1 MDYRNVTFRQ
11 LFITGTCLIFP
22 ITFWNMV
29 QIMTDFSKNN
39 GILSLF
45 LMLILALVYVVLLHL
60 ALSGVVKLSDPAKEK
75 TEITGTKVWN
85 NKKKV
90 TIASIYVI
98 RYVIR
103 VLFLLYFFVQGSRI
117 LMLPDYASAVLVVPV
132 LLALF
137 YMAGKGLRGYIGFAE
152 ASVIGIGITLVLF
165 IICGFWNADFSRLK
179 EYVEF
184 QMQASVCNTICQ
196 VLIKGYLLIV
206 GLSMLEF
213 VMYLYLR
220 VEKRRRGMLVWTV
233 SVPVVLAIVAS
244 CFVISLLGLQGKTMT
259 SKGILNVVG
268 AMMFPGGANARLGLL
283 ACYLLVIFGLLLLAI
298 HIVFVCQFVDEIW
311 KIICVWRKSGGMR
324 AAGND
329 KSTEL
334 HGRDSD
340 NAMDK
345 KVMEEKNDTFGDK
358 TQKENQYSAEEDE
371 DMEEKRSLWIRSGCV
386 VVLFL
391 LFLWMSRF
399 LGERDAGWA
408 FMIYIAA
415 VDIPLSVL
423 VPAFAGRK
431 RTNPGKLAKMAA
443 EVIGGVLIACILSGC
458 MDRSIEAVDYLRVV
472 MISETDRGYEYT
484 FVTDS
489 LEGAESAGES
499 EEREYPVVAESLQQ
513 ARAEYDQAHDRNLDL
528 SHVEYIVVD
537 SEKTLRQMYPEL
549 IKEFVTNYVEVIC
562 TDSLYQ
568 GEASGSIR
576 EYIASHYK
584 GECLAT
590 LGE

>member
-39 GILSLF
+39 GVLSLF
-45 LMLILALVYVVLLHL
+45 LMLIFALV
-60 ALSGVVKLSDPAKEK
+60 DEK
-75 TEITGTKVWN
+75 TEITGAKVWN

-90 TIASIYVI
+90 AIASIYVI
-98 RYVIR
+98 RYAIR

-117 LMLPDYASAVLVVPV
+117 LMLPDYAGTVLVVPV

-233 SVPVVLAIVAS
+233 SVPVVLALVAS
-244 CFVISLLGLQGKTMT
+244 CFVTSLLGLQSKTMT

-283 ACYLLVIFGLLLLAI
+283 ACYLLIIFGLLLLAI
-298 HIVFVCQFVDEIW
+298 HIVFICQFVDEIW
-311 KIICVWRKSGGMR
+311 KIICVWRKSQ
-324 AAGND
+324 A
-329 KSTEL
+329 
-334 HGRDSD
+334 
-340 NAMDK
+340 
-345 KVMEEKNDTFGDK
+345 
-358 TQKENQYSAEEDE
+358 SAE
-371 DMEEKRSLWIRSGCV
+371 DMEEKRSLWIRGGCV

-391 LFLWMSRF
+391 LFLWMGRF
-399 LGERDAGWA
+399 LGERDAGRA
-408 FMIYIAA
+408 FMSYIAA

-443 EVIGGVLIACILSGC
+443 EVIGGVLIACMLSGC

-472 MISETDRGYEYT
+472 MISETEGGYEYT

-489 LEGAESAGES
+489 LEGAESAAES

-513 ARAEYDQAHDRNLDL
+513 ARTEYDQAHDRSLDL

-537 SEKTLRQMYPEL
+537 SEETLRQMYPEL

-576 EYIASHYK
+576 KYIAMHYK

>member
-75 TEITGTKVWN
+75 TEITGAKVWN

-90 TIASIYVI
+90 TIASVYVI

-117 LMLPDYASAVLVVPV
+117 LMLPDYAGTVLVVPV

-311 KIICVWRKSGGMR
+311 KIICVWRKSQ
-324 AAGND
+324 A
-329 KSTEL
+329 
-334 HGRDSD
+334 
-340 NAMDK
+340 
-345 KVMEEKNDTFGDK
+345 
-358 TQKENQYSAEEDE
+358 SAE

-391 LFLWMSRF
+391 LFLWMGRF
-399 LGERDAGWA
+399 LVERDAGRA

-443 EVIGGVLIACILSGC
+443 EVIGGVLITCILSGC

-472 MISETDRGYEYT
+472 MISETDGGYEYT

-489 LEGAESAGES
+489 LEGAESAAES
-499 EEREYPVVAESLQQ
+499 EEREYPVVAESLQR
-513 ARAEYDQAHDRNLDL
+513 ARAEYDQAHDRSLDL

-537 SEKTLRQMYPEL
+537 SEETLRQMYPEL

-568 GEASGSIR
+568 GEVSGSIR
-576 EYIASHYK
+576 KYIATHYK

>member
-1 MDYRNVTFRQ
+1 VTFRQ

-75 TEITGTKVWN
+75 TEITGAKVWN

-90 TIASIYVI
+90 AIASIYVI
-98 RYVIR
+98 RYAIR

-117 LMLPDYASAVLVVPV
+117 LMLPDYAGTVLVVPV

-196 VLIKGYLLIV
+196 VLIKGYLMIV
-206 GLSMLEF
+206 GLCMLEF

-233 SVPVVLAIVAS
+233 SVPVVLALVAS
-244 CFVISLLGLQGKTMT
+244 CFVTSLLGLQSKTMT

-283 ACYLLVIFGLLLLAI
+283 ACYLLIIFGLLLLAI
-298 HIVFVCQFVDEIW
+298 HIVFICQFVDEIW
-311 KIICVWRKSGGMR
+311 KIICVWRKSQ
-324 AAGND
+324 A
-329 KSTEL
+329 
-334 HGRDSD
+334 
-340 NAMDK
+340 
-345 KVMEEKNDTFGDK
+345 
-358 TQKENQYSAEEDE
+358 SAE
-371 DMEEKRSLWIRSGCV
+371 DMEEKRSLWIRGGCV

-391 LFLWMSRF
+391 LFLWMGRF
-399 LGERDAGWA
+399 LGERDAGRA
-408 FMIYIAA
+408 FMSYIAA

-443 EVIGGVLIACILSGC
+443 EVIGGVLIACMLSGC

-472 MISETDRGYEYT
+472 MISETEGGYEYT

-489 LEGAESAGES
+489 LEGAESAAES

-513 ARAEYDQAHDRNLDL
+513 ARTEYDQAHDRSLDL

-537 SEKTLRQMYPEL
+537 SEETLRQMYPEL

-576 EYIASHYK
+576 KYIAMHYK

>member
-1 MDYRNVTFRQ
+1 MTYRQ

-75 TEITGTKVWN
+75 TEITGAKVWN

-90 TIASIYVI
+90 AIASIYVI
-98 RYVIR
+98 RYAIR

-117 LMLPDYASAVLVVPV
+117 LMLPDYAGTVLVVPV

-311 KIICVWRKSGGMR
+311 KIICVWRKSQ
-324 AAGND
+324 A
-329 KSTEL
+329 
-334 HGRDSD
+334 
-340 NAMDK
+340 
-345 KVMEEKNDTFGDK
+345 
-358 TQKENQYSAEEDE
+358 SAE
-371 DMEEKRSLWIRSGCV
+371 DMEEKRSLWIRGGCV

-399 LGERDAGWA
+399 LGERDAGRA

-423 VPAFAGRK
+423 VPAFVGRK

-443 EVIGGVLIACILSGC
+443 EVIGGILLVSILSGC

-472 MISETDRGYEYT
+472 MISETDGGYKYT

-489 LEGAESAGES
+489 LEGAESAAES
-499 EEREYPVVAESLQQ
+499 EEREYPVVAESLQR
-513 ARAEYDQAHDRNLDL
+513 ARAEYDQAHDRSLDL

-537 SEKTLRQMYPEL
+537 SEETLRQMYPEL
-549 IKEFVTNYVEVIC
+549 IKEFVTNYVEVVC

-576 EYIASHYK
+576 KYIAAHYK

>member
-39 GILSLF
+39 GVLSLF

-75 TEITGTKVWN
+75 TEITGAKVWN

-117 LMLPDYASAVLVVPV
+117 LMLPDYAGTVLVVPV

-196 VLIKGYLLIV
+196 ILIKGYLMMV
-206 GLSMLEF
+206 GLCMLEF

-233 SVPVVLAIVAS
+233 SVPVVLALVAS
-244 CFVISLLGLQGKTMT
+244 CFVISLLGLQSKTMT

-311 KIICVWRKSGGMR
+311 KIICVWRKSQ
-324 AAGND
+324 A
-329 KSTEL
+329 
-334 HGRDSD
+334 
-340 NAMDK
+340 
-345 KVMEEKNDTFGDK
+345 
-358 TQKENQYSAEEDE
+358 SAE
-371 DMEEKRSLWIRSGCV
+371 DMEEKRSLWIRGGCV

-391 LFLWMSRF
+391 LFLWMGRF
-399 LGERDAGWA
+399 LGERDAGRA
-408 FMIYIAA
+408 FMSYIAA

-443 EVIGGVLIACILSGC
+443 EVIGGVLVTCILSGC

-472 MISETDRGYEYT
+472 MISETEGGYEYT

-489 LEGAESAGES
+489 LEGAESAAES

-513 ARAEYDQAHDRNLDL
+513 ARAEYDQAHDRSLDL
-528 SHVEYIVVD
+528 SHVEYIMVD
-537 SEKTLRQMYPEL
+537 SEETLRQMYPEL

-576 EYIASHYK
+576 KYIATHYK

>member
-1 MDYRNVTFRQ
+1 MTFWQ

-22 ITFWNMV
+22 IAFWNMV

-45 LMLILALVYVVLLHL
+45 LMLIFALIYVVLLHL
-60 ALSGVVKLSDPAKEK
+60 ALSGVVKMSDPAKEK
-75 TEITGTKVWN
+75 AEITSIKTWN
-85 NKKKV
+85 NKKKA

-98 RYVIR
+98 RYAIR

-117 LMLPDYASAVLVVPV
+117 LMLPDYAGAVLVVPV

-165 IICGFWNADFSRLK
+165 VICGFWNADFSELK
-179 EYVEF
+179 GYVEF
-184 QMQASVCNTICQ
+184 QMQATVCNTICQ

-220 VEKRRRGMLVWTV
+220 VEKRRRGMMVWTV
-233 SVPVVLAIVAS
+233 SVPVVLALVAS
-244 CFVISLLGLQGKTMT
+244 CFVISLLGLQGRTAG

-298 HIVFVCQFVDEIW
+298 HIVFICQFVDEIW

-324 AAGND
+324 AARND

-334 HGRDSD
+334 HGCDSD

-345 KVMEEKNDTFGDK
+345 KVMEEKNDTFEDK
-358 TQKENQYSAEEDE
+358 TQKKNKYSAEE

-399 LGERDAGWA
+399 LGERDAGRA

-431 RTNPGKLAKMAA
+431 RTNPEKLAKMAA
-443 EVIGGVLIACILSGC
+443 EVIGGVLIACMLSGC

-472 MISETDRGYEYT
+472 MIFETEGGYEYT

-489 LEGAESAGES
+489 LDGAESAAES

-513 ARAEYDQAHDRNLDL
+513 ARAEYDQAHDRSLDL

-537 SEKTLRQMYPEL
+537 SEETLRQMYPEL

-576 EYIASHYK
+576 KYIATHYK

>member
-1 MDYRNVTFRQ
+1 MTFRQ

-22 ITFWNMV
+22 IAFWNMV

-45 LMLILALVYVVLLHL
+45 LTLMLALVYVVLLHL
-60 ALSGVVKLSDPAKEK
+60 ALSGAVKMSDPAKEK
-75 TEITGTKVWN
+75 TEITSAKVWN

-90 TIASIYVI
+90 VIASIYVI

-103 VLFLLYFFVQGSRI
+103 VLFLLYFFVQGSQI
-117 LMLPDYASAVLVVPV
+117 LMLPDYAETVLVVPV

-165 IICGFWNADFSRLK
+165 VICGFWNADFSGLK

-184 QMQASVCNTICQ
+184 QMQASACNTICQ
-196 VLIKGYLLIV
+196 VLIKGYLMIV
-206 GLSMLEF
+206 GLCMLEF

-233 SVPVVLAIVAS
+233 SVPVVLALGAS
-244 CFVISLLGLQGKTMT
+244 CFVISLLGLQGRTAG

-283 ACYLLVIFGLLLLAI
+283 ACYLLIIFGLLLLAI
-298 HIVFVCQFVDEIW
+298 HIVFICQFVDEIW
-311 KIICVWRKSGGMR
+311 KIICVWRKSQ
-324 AAGND
+324 A
-329 KSTEL
+329 
-334 HGRDSD
+334 
-340 NAMDK
+340 
-345 KVMEEKNDTFGDK
+345 
-358 TQKENQYSAEEDE
+358 SAE
-371 DMEEKRSLWIRSGCV
+371 DMEEKRSLWIRGGCM

-391 LFLWMSRF
+391 LFLWMDRF
-399 LGERDAGWA
+399 LGERDAGRA
-408 FMIYIAA
+408 FMSYIAA

-443 EVIGGVLIACILSGC
+443 EVIGGVLIACMLSGC

-472 MISETDRGYEYT
+472 MISETEGGYEYT

-489 LEGAESAGES
+489 LEGAESAAES

-513 ARAEYDQAHDRNLDL
+513 ARAEYDQAHDRSLDL

-537 SEKTLRQMYPEL
+537 SEETLRQMYPEL

-576 EYIASHYK
+576 KYIATHYK

>member
-39 GILSLF
+39 GVLSLF

-60 ALSGVVKLSDPAKEK
+60 ALSGVVKLSDPVKEK
-75 TEITGTKVWN
+75 TEITGAKVWN

-90 TIASIYVI
+90 AIASIYVI
-98 RYVIR
+98 RYAIR

-117 LMLPDYASAVLVVPV
+117 LMLPDYAGVVLVVLV
-132 LLALF
+132 LLTLF

-152 ASVIGIGITLVLF
+152 ASVIGIGIALVLF
-165 IICGFWNADFSRLK
+165 VICGFWNADFSRLK
-179 EYVEF
+179 EYAEF
-184 QMQASVCNTICQ
+184 QMQVSVCNTICQ
-196 VLIKGYLLIV
+196 ILIKGYLMMV
-206 GLSMLEF
+206 GLCMLEF

-233 SVPVVLAIVAS
+233 SVPVVLALVAS
-244 CFVISLLGLQGKTMT
+244 CFVISLLGLQSKTMT

-298 HIVFVCQFVDEIW
+298 HIVFICQFVDEIW
-311 KIICVWRKSGGMR
+311 KIICVWRKSGEMR
-324 AAGND
+324 AVWND

-334 HGRDSD
+334 YGCDSD
-340 NAMDK
+340 YVMDK
-345 KVMEEKNDTFGDK
+345 KVMEEKNDIFEDK
-358 TQKENQYSAEEDE
+358 TQKKNEHSSEE
-371 DMEEKRSLWIRSGCV
+371 DMEEKRSLWIRGGCV

-391 LFLWMSRF
+391 LFMWMDRF
-399 LGERDAGWA
+399 LGERDAGRA
-408 FMIYIAA
+408 FMSYIAA

-431 RTNPGKLAKMAA
+431 RTNPRKLAKMAA
-443 EVIGGVLIACILSGC
+443 EVIGGVLIACMLSGC

-472 MISETDRGYEYT
+472 MISETEGGYEYT

-489 LEGAESAGES
+489 LEGAESAAES
-499 EEREYPVVAESLQQ
+499 GEREYPVVAESLQQ
-513 ARAEYDQAHDRNLDL
+513 ARAEYDQAHDRSLDL

-537 SEKTLRQMYPEL
+537 SEETLRQMYPEL

-576 EYIASHYK
+576 KYIATHYK

>member
-1 MDYRNVTFRQ
+1 MTFRQ

-39 GILSLF
+39 GVLSLF

-75 TEITGTKVWN
+75 TEITGAKVWN
-85 NKKKV
+85 NKKKMA
-90 TIASIYVI
+90 IASIYVI
-98 RYVIR
+98 RYAIR
-103 VLFLLYFFVQGSRI
+103 VLFLLYFFIQGSRI
-117 LMLPDYASAVLVVPV
+117 LMLPDYAGVVLVVPV
-132 LLALF
+132 LLTLF

-152 ASVIGIGITLVLF
+152 ASVIGIGIALVLF
-165 IICGFWNADFSRLK
+165 VICGFWNADFSRLK
-179 EYVEF
+179 EYAEF

-196 VLIKGYLLIV
+196 ILIKGYLMMV
-206 GLSMLEF
+206 GLCMLEF

-233 SVPVVLAIVAS
+233 SVPVVLALVAS
-244 CFVISLLGLQGKTMT
+244 CFVISLLGLQSKTMT

-283 ACYLLVIFGLLLLAI
+283 ACYLLIIFGLLLLAI
-298 HIVFVCQFVDEIW
+298 HIVFICQFVDEIW
-311 KIICVWRKSGGMR
+311 KIICVWRKSQ
-324 AAGND
+324 A
-329 KSTEL
+329 
-334 HGRDSD
+334 
-340 NAMDK
+340 
-345 KVMEEKNDTFGDK
+345 
-358 TQKENQYSAEEDE
+358 SAE

-391 LFLWMSRF
+391 LFLWMGRF
-399 LGERDAGWA
+399 LGERDAGRA

-443 EVIGGVLIACILSGC
+443 EVIGGVLITCILSGC

-472 MISETDRGYEYT
+472 MISETEGGYEYT

-513 ARAEYDQAHDRNLDL
+513 ARAEYDQAHDRSLDL

-537 SEKTLRQMYPEL
+537 SEETLRQMYPEL

-576 EYIASHYK
+576 KYIATHYK

>member
-75 TEITGTKVWN
+75 TEITGAKVWN

-90 TIASIYVI
+90 AIASIYVI
-98 RYVIR
+98 RYAIR

-117 LMLPDYASAVLVVPV
+117 LMLPDYAGTVLVVPV

-283 ACYLLVIFGLLLLAI
+283 ACYLLIIFGLLLLAI
-298 HIVFVCQFVDEIW
+298 HIVFICQFVDEIW
-311 KIICVWRKSGGMR
+311 KIICVWRKSQ
-324 AAGND
+324 A
-329 KSTEL
+329 
-334 HGRDSD
+334 
-340 NAMDK
+340 
-345 KVMEEKNDTFGDK
+345 
-358 TQKENQYSAEEDE
+358 SAE
-371 DMEEKRSLWIRSGCV
+371 DMEEKRSLWIRGGCV

-391 LFLWMSRF
+391 LFLWMGRF
-399 LGERDAGWA
+399 LGERDAGRA
-408 FMIYIAA
+408 FMSYIAA

-443 EVIGGVLIACILSGC
+443 EVIGGVLITCILSGC

-472 MISETDRGYEYT
+472 MISETEGGYEYT

-489 LEGAESAGES
+489 LEGAESAAES

-513 ARAEYDQAHDRNLDL
+513 ARAEYDQAHDRSLDL
-528 SHVEYIVVD
+528 SHVEYIMVD
-537 SEKTLRQMYPEL
+537 SEETLRQMYPEL
-549 IKEFVTNYVEVIC
+549 IKEFVTNYVEVVC

-576 EYIASHYK
+576 KYIATHYK

>member
-1 MDYRNVTFRQ
+1 MTFRQ

-22 ITFWNMV
+22 IAFWNIV
-29 QIMTDFSKNN
+29 QIMTNFSKNN

-45 LMLILALVYVVLLHL
+45 LMLMLALVYVVLLHL
-60 ALSGVVKLSDPAKEK
+60 ALSGVVKMSDPAKEK
-75 TEITGTKVWN
+75 TEITGAKVWN

-90 TIASIYVI
+90 AIASIYVI

-117 LMLPDYASAVLVVPV
+117 LMLPDYAGTILVVPV

-165 IICGFWNADFSRLK
+165 VICGFWNADFSGLK

-184 QMQASVCNTICQ
+184 QMQASACNTICQ
-196 VLIKGYLLIV
+196 VLIKGYLMIV
-206 GLSMLEF
+206 GLCMLEF

-233 SVPVVLAIVAS
+233 SVPVVLALVAS
-244 CFVISLLGLQGKTMT
+244 CFVISLLGLQGRTAG

-283 ACYLLVIFGLLLLAI
+283 ACYLLIIFGLLLLAI
-298 HIVFVCQFVDEIW
+298 HIVFICQFVDEIW
-311 KIICVWRKSGGMR
+311 KIICVWRKSQ
-324 AAGND
+324 A
-329 KSTEL
+329 
-334 HGRDSD
+334 
-340 NAMDK
+340 
-345 KVMEEKNDTFGDK
+345 
-358 TQKENQYSAEEDE
+358 SAE
-371 DMEEKRSLWIRSGCV
+371 DMEEKRSLWIRGGCV

-391 LFLWMSRF
+391 LFLWMDRF
-399 LGERDAGWA
+399 LVERDAGRA
-408 FMIYIAA
+408 FMSYIAA

-443 EVIGGVLIACILSGC
+443 EVIGGVLIACMLSGC

-472 MISETDRGYEYT
+472 MISETEGGYEYT

-489 LEGAESAGES
+489 LEGAESAAES

-513 ARAEYDQAHDRNLDL
+513 ARAEYDQAHDRSLDL

-537 SEKTLRQMYPEL
+537 SEETLRQMYPEL

-576 EYIASHYK
+576 EYIATHYK

>member
-75 TEITGTKVWN
+75 TEITGAKVWN

-90 TIASIYVI
+90 AIASIYVI
-98 RYVIR
+98 RYAIR

-117 LMLPDYASAVLVVPV
+117 LMLPDYAGTVLVVPV

-196 VLIKGYLLIV
+196 VLIKGYLMIV
-206 GLSMLEF
+206 GLCMLEF

-233 SVPVVLAIVAS
+233 SVPVVLALVAS
-244 CFVISLLGLQGKTMT
+244 CFETSLLGLQSKTMT

-283 ACYLLVIFGLLLLAI
+283 ACYLLIIFGLLLLAI
-298 HIVFVCQFVDEIW
+298 HIVFICQFVYEIW
-311 KIICVWRKSGGMR
+311 KIICVWRKSQ
-324 AAGND
+324 A
-329 KSTEL
+329 
-334 HGRDSD
+334 
-340 NAMDK
+340 
-345 KVMEEKNDTFGDK
+345 
-358 TQKENQYSAEEDE
+358 SAE
-371 DMEEKRSLWIRSGCV
+371 DMEEKRSLWIRGGCV

-391 LFLWMSRF
+391 LFLWMGRF
-399 LGERDAGWA
+399 LGERDAGRA
-408 FMIYIAA
+408 FMSYIAA

-443 EVIGGVLIACILSGC
+443 EVIGGVLIACMLSGC

-472 MISETDRGYEYT
+472 MISETEGGYEYT

-489 LEGAESAGES
+489 LEGAESAAES

-513 ARAEYDQAHDRNLDL
+513 ARTEYDQAHDRSLDL

-537 SEKTLRQMYPEL
+537 SEETLRQMYPEL

-576 EYIASHYK
+576 KYIAAHYK

>member
-22 ITFWNMV
+22 IAFWNIV
-29 QIMTDFSKNN
+29 QIMTNFSKNN

-45 LMLILALVYVVLLHL
+45 LMLMLALVYVVLLHL
-60 ALSGVVKLSDPAKEK
+60 ALSGVVKMSDPAKEK
-75 TEITGTKVWN
+75 TEITGAKVWN

-90 TIASIYVI
+90 AIASIYVI

-117 LMLPDYASAVLVVPV
+117 LMLPDYAGTILVVPV

-165 IICGFWNADFSRLK
+165 VICGFWNADFSGLK

-184 QMQASVCNTICQ
+184 QMQASACNTICQ
-196 VLIKGYLLIV
+196 VLIKGYLMIV
-206 GLSMLEF
+206 GLCMLEF

-233 SVPVVLAIVAS
+233 SVPVVLALVAS
-244 CFVISLLGLQGKTMT
+244 CFVISLLGLQGRTAG

-283 ACYLLVIFGLLLLAI
+283 ACYLLIIFGLLLLAI
-298 HIVFVCQFVDEIW
+298 HIVFICQFVDEIW
-311 KIICVWRKSGGMR
+311 KIICVWRKSQ
-324 AAGND
+324 A
-329 KSTEL
+329 
-334 HGRDSD
+334 
-340 NAMDK
+340 
-345 KVMEEKNDTFGDK
+345 
-358 TQKENQYSAEEDE
+358 SAE
-371 DMEEKRSLWIRSGCV
+371 DMEEKRSLWIRGGCV

-391 LFLWMSRF
+391 LFLWMDRF
-399 LGERDAGWA
+399 LVERDAGRA
-408 FMIYIAA
+408 FMSYIAA

-443 EVIGGVLIACILSGC
+443 EVIGGVLIACMLSGC

-472 MISETDRGYEYT
+472 MISETEGGYEYT

-489 LEGAESAGES
+489 LEGAESAAES

-513 ARAEYDQAHDRNLDL
+513 ARAEYDQAHDRSLDL

-537 SEKTLRQMYPEL
+537 SEETLRQMYPEL

-576 EYIASHYK
+576 EYIATHYK

>member
-1 MDYRNVTFRQ
+1 MGVNQYMDYRNVTFQQ

-22 ITFWNMV
+22 IAFWNMV

-45 LMLILALVYVVLLHL
+45 LMLMFALVYVVLLHL
-60 ALSGVVKLSDPAKEK
+60 ALSGVVKMSDPAKEK
-75 TEITGTKVWN
+75 TEITGAKVWN

-90 TIASIYVI
+90 AIASIYVI
-98 RYVIR
+98 RYAIR

-117 LMLPDYASAVLVVPV
+117 LMLPDYAGVVLVVPV
-132 LLALF
+132 LLTLF

-165 IICGFWNADFSRLK
+165 VICGFWNADFSGLK

-184 QMQASVCNTICQ
+184 QMQASACNTICQ
-196 VLIKGYLLIV
+196 VLIKGYLMIV
-206 GLSMLEF
+206 GLCMLEF

-233 SVPVVLAIVAS
+233 SVPVVLALVAS
-244 CFVISLLGLQGKTMT
+244 CFVISLLGLQGRTAG

-283 ACYLLVIFGLLLLAI
+283 ACYLLIIFGLLLLAI
-298 HIVFVCQFVDEIW
+298 HIVFICQFVDEIW

-324 AAGND
+324 AVGND

-334 HGRDSD
+334 HGCDSD

-345 KVMEEKNDTFGDK
+345 KVMEEKNDTFEDK
-358 TQKENQYSAEEDE
+358 TQKKNKYSAEE
-371 DMEEKRSLWIRSGCV
+371 DMEEKRSLWIRGGCV

-391 LFLWMSRF
+391 LFLWMDRF
-399 LGERDAGWA
+399 LGERDAGRA
-408 FMIYIAA
+408 FMSYIAA

-443 EVIGGVLIACILSGC
+443 EVIGGVLIACMLSGC
-458 MDRSIEAVDYLRVV
+458 MDRSIEAVDYQ
-472 MISETDRGYEYT
+472 IG
-484 FVTDS
+484 
-489 LEGAESAGES
+489 
-499 EEREYPVVAESLQQ
+499 
-513 ARAEYDQAHDRNLDL
+513 RA
-528 SHVEYIVVD
+528 HV
-537 SEKTLRQMYPEL
+537 
-549 IKEFVTNYVEVIC
+549 
-562 TDSLYQ
+562 
-568 GEASGSIR
+568 
-576 EYIASHYK
+576 
-584 GECLAT
+584 
-590 LGE
+590 

>member
-1 MDYRNVTFRQ
+1 MTFRQ

-22 ITFWNMV
+22 IAFWNIV

-45 LMLILALVYVVLLHL
+45 LMLMFALVYVVLLHL
-60 ALSGVVKLSDPAKEK
+60 ALSGVVKMSDPAKEK
-75 TEITGTKVWN
+75 TEITGAKVWN

-90 TIASIYVI
+90 AIASIYVI
-98 RYVIR
+98 RYAIR

-117 LMLPDYASAVLVVPV
+117 LMLPDYAGVVLVVPV
-132 LLALF
+132 LLTLF

-165 IICGFWNADFSRLK
+165 VICGFWNADFSGLK

-233 SVPVVLAIVAS
+233 SVPVVLALVAS
-244 CFVISLLGLQGKTMT
+244 CFVTSLLGLQSKTMT

-283 ACYLLVIFGLLLLAI
+283 ACYLLIIFGLLLLAI
-298 HIVFVCQFVDEIW
+298 HIVFICQFVDEIW

-324 AAGND
+324 AVGND
-329 KSTEL
+329 KSTGL
-334 HGRDSD
+334 HGCDSD

-345 KVMEEKNDTFGDK
+345 KV
-358 TQKENQYSAEEDE
+358 
-371 DMEEKRSLWIRSGCV
+371 MEEKRSLWIRSGCV

-391 LFLWMSRF
+391 LFLWMDRF
-399 LGERDAGWA
+399 LGEQDAGRA

-423 VPAFAGRK
+423 VPAFVGRK

-443 EVIGGVLIACILSGC
+443 EVISGVLIACMLSGC

-472 MISETDRGYEYT
+472 MISETEWGYEYT

-489 LEGAESAGES
+489 LEGAESAAES

-513 ARAEYDQAHDRNLDL
+513 ARAEYDQAHDRSLDL

-537 SEKTLRQMYPEL
+537 SEETLRQMYPEL

-576 EYIASHYK
+576 KYIATHYK

>member
-1 MDYRNVTFRQ
+1 MTFRQ

-75 TEITGTKVWN
+75 TEITGAKVWN

-90 TIASIYVI
+90 AIASIYVI
-98 RYVIR
+98 RYAIR

-117 LMLPDYASAVLVVPV
+117 LMLPDYAGTVLVVPV

-311 KIICVWRKSGGMR
+311 KIICVWRKSQ
-324 AAGND
+324 A
-329 KSTEL
+329 
-334 HGRDSD
+334 
-340 NAMDK
+340 
-345 KVMEEKNDTFGDK
+345 
-358 TQKENQYSAEEDE
+358 SAE
-371 DMEEKRSLWIRSGCV
+371 DMEEKRSLWIRGGCV

-399 LGERDAGWA
+399 LGERDAGRA

-423 VPAFAGRK
+423 VPAFVGRK

-443 EVIGGVLIACILSGC
+443 EVIGGILLVSILSGC

-489 LEGAESAGES
+489 LEGAESAAES
-499 EEREYPVVAESLQQ
+499 EEREYPVVAESLQR
-513 ARAEYDQAHDRNLDL
+513 ARAEYDQAHDRSLDL

-537 SEKTLRQMYPEL
+537 SEETLRQMYPEL
-549 IKEFVTNYVEVIC
+549 IKEFVTNYVEVVC

-576 EYIASHYK
+576 KYIAAHYK

>member
-1 MDYRNVTFRQ
+1 MTFRQ

-22 ITFWNMV
+22 IAFWNIV
-29 QIMTDFSKNN
+29 QIMTNFSKNN

-45 LMLILALVYVVLLHL
+45 LMLMLALVYVVLLHL
-60 ALSGVVKLSDPAKEK
+60 ALSGVVKMSDPAKEK
-75 TEITGTKVWN
+75 TEITGAKVWN

-90 TIASIYVI
+90 AIASIYVI

-117 LMLPDYASAVLVVPV
+117 LMLPDYAGTILVVPV

-165 IICGFWNADFSRLK
+165 VICGFWNADFSGLK

-184 QMQASVCNTICQ
+184 QMQASACNTICQ
-196 VLIKGYLLIV
+196 VLIKGYLMIV
-206 GLSMLEF
+206 GLCMLEF

-233 SVPVVLAIVAS
+233 SVPVVLALVAS
-244 CFVISLLGLQGKTMT
+244 CFVISLLGLQGRTAD

-283 ACYLLVIFGLLLLAI
+283 ACYLLIIFGLLLLAI
-298 HIVFVCQFVDEIW
+298 HIVFICQFVDEIW
-311 KIICVWRKSGGMR
+311 KIICVWRKSQ
-324 AAGND
+324 A
-329 KSTEL
+329 
-334 HGRDSD
+334 
-340 NAMDK
+340 
-345 KVMEEKNDTFGDK
+345 
-358 TQKENQYSAEEDE
+358 SAE
-371 DMEEKRSLWIRSGCV
+371 DMEEKRSLWIRGGCV

-391 LFLWMSRF
+391 LFLWMNRF
-399 LGERDAGWA
+399 LGERDAGRA

-443 EVIGGVLIACILSGC
+443 EVIGGVLIACMLSGC

-472 MISETDRGYEYT
+472 MISETEGGYEYT

-489 LEGAESAGES
+489 LEGAESAAES

-513 ARAEYDQAHDRNLDL
+513 ARAEYDQAHDRSLDL

-537 SEKTLRQMYPEL
+537 SEETLRQMYPEL

-576 EYIASHYK
+576 KYIATHYK

>member
-75 TEITGTKVWN
+75 TEITGAKVWN

-90 TIASIYVI
+90 AIASIYVI
-98 RYVIR
+98 RYAIR
-103 VLFLLYFFVQGSRI
+103 VLFLLYFFVQGSWI
-117 LMLPDYASAVLVVPV
+117 LMLPDYAGTVLVVPV

-283 ACYLLVIFGLLLLAI
+283 ACYLLIIFGLLLLAI
-298 HIVFVCQFVDEIW
+298 HIVFICQFVDEIW
-311 KIICVWRKSGGMR
+311 KIICVWRKSQ
-324 AAGND
+324 A
-329 KSTEL
+329 
-334 HGRDSD
+334 
-340 NAMDK
+340 
-345 KVMEEKNDTFGDK
+345 
-358 TQKENQYSAEEDE
+358 SAE
-371 DMEEKRSLWIRSGCV
+371 DMEEKRSLWIRGGCV

-391 LFLWMSRF
+391 LFLWMGRF
-399 LGERDAGWA
+399 LGERDAGRA
-408 FMIYIAA
+408 FMSYIAA

-443 EVIGGVLIACILSGC
+443 EVIGGVLIACMLSGC

-472 MISETDRGYEYT
+472 MISETEGGYEYT

-489 LEGAESAGES
+489 LEGAESAAES

-513 ARAEYDQAHDRNLDL
+513 ARTEYDQAHDRSLDL
-528 SHVEYIVVD
+528 SHVEYIMVD
-537 SEKTLRQMYPEL
+537 SEETLRQMYPEL

-576 EYIASHYK
+576 KYIATHYK

>member
-1 MDYRNVTFRQ
+1 MTFRQ
-11 LFITGTCLIFP
+11 FFITGTCLIFP

-39 GILSLF
+39 GVLSLF

-75 TEITGTKVWN
+75 TEITGAKVWN

-117 LMLPDYASAVLVVPV
+117 LMLPDYAGTVLVVPV

-196 VLIKGYLLIV
+196 VLIKGYLMIV
-206 GLSMLEF
+206 GLCMLEF

-233 SVPVVLAIVAS
+233 SVPVVLALVAS
-244 CFVISLLGLQGKTMT
+244 CFVTSLLGLQSKTMT

-283 ACYLLVIFGLLLLAI
+283 ACYLLIIFGLLLLAI
-298 HIVFVCQFVDEIW
+298 HIVFICQFVDEIW
-311 KIICVWRKSGGMR
+311 KIICVWRKSQ
-324 AAGND
+324 A
-329 KSTEL
+329 
-334 HGRDSD
+334 
-340 NAMDK
+340 
-345 KVMEEKNDTFGDK
+345 
-358 TQKENQYSAEEDE
+358 SAE
-371 DMEEKRSLWIRSGCV
+371 DMEEKRSLWIRGGCV

-391 LFLWMSRF
+391 LFLWMGRF
-399 LGERDAGWA
+399 LGERDAGRA
-408 FMIYIAA
+408 FMSYIAA

-443 EVIGGVLIACILSGC
+443 EVIGGVLIACMLSGC

-472 MISETDRGYEYT
+472 MISETEGGYEYT

-489 LEGAESAGES
+489 LEGAESAAES

-513 ARAEYDQAHDRNLDL
+513 ARTEYDQAHDRSLDL

-537 SEKTLRQMYPEL
+537 SEETLRQMYPEL

-576 EYIASHYK
+576 KYIAMHYK

>member
-39 GILSLF
+39 GVLSLF

-75 TEITGTKVWN
+75 TEITGAKVWN
-85 NKKKV
+85 NKKKMA
-90 TIASIYVI
+90 IASIYVI
-98 RYVIR
+98 RYAIR

-117 LMLPDYASAVLVVPV
+117 LMLPDYAGVVLVVPV
-132 LLALF
+132 LLTLF

-152 ASVIGIGITLVLF
+152 ASVIGIGIALVLF
-165 IICGFWNADFSRLK
+165 VICGFWNADFFRLK
-179 EYVEF
+179 EYAEF

-196 VLIKGYLLIV
+196 ILIKGYLMMV
-206 GLSMLEF
+206 GLCMLEF

-220 VEKRRRGMLVWTV
+220 VEKRRRGILVWTV
-233 SVPVVLAIVAS
+233 SVPVVLALVAS
-244 CFVISLLGLQGKTMT
+244 CFVISLLGLQSKTMT

-283 ACYLLVIFGLLLLAI
+283 ACYLLIIFGLLLLAI
-298 HIVFVCQFVDEIW
+298 HIVFICQFVDEIW
-311 KIICVWRKSGGMR
+311 KIICVWKKSGGMR

-329 KSTEL
+329 KSTEF

-345 KVMEEKNDTFGDK
+345 KV
-358 TQKENQYSAEEDE
+358 
-371 DMEEKRSLWIRSGCV
+371 MEEKRSLWIRSGCV

-391 LFLWMSRF
+391 LFLWMGRF
-399 LGERDAGWA
+399 LGERDAGRA
-408 FMIYIAA
+408 FMSYIAA

-472 MISETDRGYEYT
+472 MISETEGGYEYT

-489 LEGAESAGES
+489 LEGAESAAES

-513 ARAEYDQAHDRNLDL
+513 ARAEYDQAHDRSLDL
-528 SHVEYIVVD
+528 SHVEYIVVG
-537 SEKTLRQMYPEL
+537 SEETLRQMYPEL
-549 IKEFVTNYVEVIC
+549 IKEFVTNYVEIIC

-576 EYIASHYK
+576 KYIATHYK

>member
-1 MDYRNVTFRQ
+1 MTFRQ

-75 TEITGTKVWN
+75 TEITGAKVWN

-90 TIASIYVI
+90 ATASIYVI
-98 RYVIR
+98 RYAIR

-117 LMLPDYASAVLVVPV
+117 LMLPDYAGTVLVVPV

-196 VLIKGYLLIV
+196 VLIKGYLMIV
-206 GLSMLEF
+206 GLCMLEF

-233 SVPVVLAIVAS
+233 SVPVVLALVAS
-244 CFVISLLGLQGKTMT
+244 CFVTSLLGLQSKTMT

-283 ACYLLVIFGLLLLAI
+283 ACYLLIIFGLLLLAI
-298 HIVFVCQFVDEIW
+298 HIVFICQFVDEIW
-311 KIICVWRKSGGMR
+311 KIICVWRKSQ
-324 AAGND
+324 A
-329 KSTEL
+329 
-334 HGRDSD
+334 
-340 NAMDK
+340 
-345 KVMEEKNDTFGDK
+345 
-358 TQKENQYSAEEDE
+358 SAE
-371 DMEEKRSLWIRSGCV
+371 DMEEKRSLWIRGGCV

-391 LFLWMSRF
+391 LFLWMGRF
-399 LGERDAGWA
+399 LVERDAGRA
-408 FMIYIAA
+408 FMSYIAA

-443 EVIGGVLIACILSGC
+443 EVIGGVLIACMLSGC

-472 MISETDRGYEYT
+472 MISETEGGYEYT

-489 LEGAESAGES
+489 LEGAESAAES

-513 ARAEYDQAHDRNLDL
+513 ARTEYDQAHDRSLDL

-537 SEKTLRQMYPEL
+537 SEETLRQMYPEL

-576 EYIASHYK
+576 KYIAMHYK

>member
-1 MDYRNVTFRQ
+1 MTFRQ

-75 TEITGTKVWN
+75 TEITGAKVWN

-90 TIASIYVI
+90 AIASIYVI
-98 RYVIR
+98 RYAIR

-117 LMLPDYASAVLVVPV
+117 LMLPDYAGTVLVVPV

-244 CFVISLLGLQGKTMT
+244 CFVTSLLGLQSKTMT

-283 ACYLLVIFGLLLLAI
+283 ACYLLIIFGLLLLAI
-298 HIVFVCQFVDEIW
+298 HIVFICQFVDEIW
-311 KIICVWRKSGGMR
+311 KIICVWKKSQ
-324 AAGND
+324 A
-329 KSTEL
+329 
-334 HGRDSD
+334 
-340 NAMDK
+340 
-345 KVMEEKNDTFGDK
+345 
-358 TQKENQYSAEEDE
+358 SAE

-391 LFLWMSRF
+391 LFLWMGRF
-399 LGERDAGWA
+399 LGERDAGRA
-408 FMIYIAA
+408 FMSYIAA

-443 EVIGGVLIACILSGC
+443 EVIGGVLITCILSGC

-472 MISETDRGYEYT
+472 MISETEGGYEYT

-489 LEGAESAGES
+489 LEGAESAAES

-513 ARAEYDQAHDRNLDL
+513 ARTEYDQAHDRSLDL
-528 SHVEYIVVD
+528 SHVEYIMVD
-537 SEKTLRQMYPEL
+537 SEETLRQMYPEL
-549 IKEFVTNYVEVIC
+549 IKEFVTNYVEVVC

-576 EYIASHYK
+576 KYIAAHYK

>member
-1 MDYRNVTFRQ
+1 MTFRQ

-75 TEITGTKVWN
+75 TEITGAKVWN

-90 TIASIYVI
+90 AIASIYVI
-98 RYVIR
+98 RYAIR

-117 LMLPDYASAVLVVPV
+117 LMLPDYAGTVLVVPV

-165 IICGFWNADFSRLK
+165 IICGFWNTDFSRLK

-283 ACYLLVIFGLLLLAI
+283 ACYLLIIFGLLLLAI
-298 HIVFVCQFVDEIW
+298 HIVFICQFVDEIW
-311 KIICVWRKSGGMR
+311 KIICVWRKSQ
-324 AAGND
+324 A
-329 KSTEL
+329 
-334 HGRDSD
+334 
-340 NAMDK
+340 
-345 KVMEEKNDTFGDK
+345 
-358 TQKENQYSAEEDE
+358 SAE

-399 LGERDAGWA
+399 LGERDAGRA

-423 VPAFAGRK
+423 VPAFIGRK

-458 MDRSIEAVDYLRVV
+458 MDRSIETVDYLRVV
-472 MISETDRGYEYT
+472 VISETEGGYEYT

-489 LEGAESAGES
+489 LEGAESAAES
-499 EEREYPVVAESLQQ
+499 EEREYPVVAESLQR
-513 ARAEYDQAHDRNLDL
+513 ARAEYDQAHDRSLDL

-537 SEKTLRQMYPEL
+537 SEETLRQMYPEL
-549 IKEFVTNYVEVIC
+549 IKEFVTNYVEVVC

-576 EYIASHYK
+576 KYIATHYK

>member
-39 GILSLF
+39 GVLSLF

-60 ALSGVVKLSDPAKEK
+60 ALSGVVKLSDPVKEK
-75 TEITGTKVWN
+75 TEITGAKVWN

-90 TIASIYVI
+90 AIASIYVI
-98 RYVIR
+98 RYAIR
-103 VLFLLYFFVQGSRI
+103 VLFLLYFFVQGSRT
-117 LMLPDYASAVLVVPV
+117 LMLPDYAGMVLVVPV
-132 LLALF
+132 LLTLF

-152 ASVIGIGITLVLF
+152 ASVIGIGIALVLF
-165 IICGFWNADFSRLK
+165 VICGFWNADFSRLK
-179 EYVEF
+179 EYAEF

-196 VLIKGYLLIV
+196 ILIKGYLMMV
-206 GLSMLEF
+206 GLCMLEF

-233 SVPVVLAIVAS
+233 SVPVVLALVAS
-244 CFVISLLGLQGKTMT
+244 CFVISLLGLQSKTMT

-283 ACYLLVIFGLLLLAI
+283 ACYLLIIFGLLLLAI
-298 HIVFVCQFVDEIW
+298 HIVFICQFVDEIW
-311 KIICVWRKSGGMR
+311 KIICVWRKSQ
-324 AAGND
+324 A
-329 KSTEL
+329 
-334 HGRDSD
+334 
-340 NAMDK
+340 
-345 KVMEEKNDTFGDK
+345 
-358 TQKENQYSAEEDE
+358 SAE

-391 LFLWMSRF
+391 LFLWMGRF
-399 LGERDAGWA
+399 LGERDAGRA
-408 FMIYIAA
+408 FMSYIAA

-443 EVIGGVLIACILSGC
+443 EVIGGVLITCILSGC

-472 MISETDRGYEYT
+472 MISETEGDYEYT

-489 LEGAESAGES
+489 LEGAESAAES

-513 ARAEYDQAHDRNLDL
+513 ARAEYDQAHDRSLDL

-537 SEKTLRQMYPEL
+537 SEETLRQMYPEL

-576 EYIASHYK
+576 KYIATHYK

>member
-1 MDYRNVTFRQ
+1 MTFRQ

-75 TEITGTKVWN
+75 TEITGAKVWN

-90 TIASIYVI
+90 AIASIYVI
-98 RYVIR
+98 RYAIR

-117 LMLPDYASAVLVVPV
+117 LMLPDYAGTVLVVPV

-196 VLIKGYLLIV
+196 VLIKGYLMIV
-206 GLSMLEF
+206 GLCMLEF

-233 SVPVVLAIVAS
+233 SVPVVLALVAS
-244 CFVISLLGLQGKTMT
+244 CFVTSLLGLQSKTMT

-283 ACYLLVIFGLLLLAI
+283 ACYLLIIFGLLLLAI
-298 HIVFVCQFVDEIW
+298 HIVFICQFVDEIW
-311 KIICVWRKSGGMR
+311 KIICVWRKSQ
-324 AAGND
+324 A
-329 KSTEL
+329 
-334 HGRDSD
+334 
-340 NAMDK
+340 
-345 KVMEEKNDTFGDK
+345 
-358 TQKENQYSAEEDE
+358 SAE

-399 LGERDAGWA
+399 LGERDAGRA

-423 VPAFAGRK
+423 VPAFVGRK

-443 EVIGGVLIACILSGC
+443 EVIGGILLVSILSGC

-472 MISETDRGYEYT
+472 MISETDGGYKYT

-489 LEGAESAGES
+489 LEGAESAAES
-499 EEREYPVVAESLQQ
+499 EEREYLVVAESLQR
-513 ARAEYDQAHDRNLDL
+513 ARAEYDQAHDRSLDL

-537 SEKTLRQMYPEL
+537 SEETLRQMYPEL
-549 IKEFVTNYVEVIC
+549 IKEFVTNYVEVVC

-576 EYIASHYK
+576 KYIAAHYK

>member
-1 MDYRNVTFRQ
+1 MTFRQ

-22 ITFWNMV
+22 IAFWNMV

-45 LMLILALVYVVLLHL
+45 LMLIFALIYVVLLHL
-60 ALSGVVKLSDPAKEK
+60 ALSGVVKMSDPAKEK
-75 TEITGTKVWN
+75 AEITSIKTWN
-85 NKKKV
+85 NKKKA

-98 RYVIR
+98 RYAIR

-117 LMLPDYASAVLVVPV
+117 LMLPDYAGAVLVVPV

-165 IICGFWNADFSRLK
+165 VICGFWNADFSELK
-179 EYVEF
+179 GYVEF
-184 QMQASVCNTICQ
+184 QMQATVCNTICQ

-220 VEKRRRGMLVWTV
+220 VEKRRRGMMVWTV
-233 SVPVVLAIVAS
+233 SVPVVLALVAS
-244 CFVISLLGLQGKTMT
+244 CFVISLLGLQGRTAG

-298 HIVFVCQFVDEIW
+298 HIVFICQFVDEIW

-324 AAGND
+324 AARND

-334 HGRDSD
+334 HGCDSD

-345 KVMEEKNDTFGDK
+345 KVMEEKNDTFENK
-358 TQKENQYSAEEDE
+358 TQKKNKYSAEE

-399 LGERDAGWA
+399 LGERDAGRA

-431 RTNPGKLAKMAA
+431 RTNPEKLAKMAA
-443 EVIGGVLIACILSGC
+443 EVIGGVLIACMLSGC

-472 MISETDRGYEYT
+472 MIFETEGGYEYT

-489 LEGAESAGES
+489 LDGAESAAES

-513 ARAEYDQAHDRNLDL
+513 ARAEYDQAHDRSLDL

-537 SEKTLRQMYPEL
+537 SEETLRQMYPEL

-576 EYIASHYK
+576 KYIATHYK

>member
-1 MDYRNVTFRQ
+1 MTFRQ

-22 ITFWNMV
+22 IAFWNIV
-29 QIMTDFSKNN
+29 QIMTNFSKNN

-45 LMLILALVYVVLLHL
+45 LMLMLALVYVVLLHL
-60 ALSGVVKLSDPAKEK
+60 ALSGVVKMSDPAKEK
-75 TEITGTKVWN
+75 TEITGAKIWN

-90 TIASIYVI
+90 AIASIYVI

-117 LMLPDYASAVLVVPV
+117 LMLPDYAGTILVVPV

-165 IICGFWNADFSRLK
+165 VICGFWNADFSGLK

-184 QMQASVCNTICQ
+184 QMQASACNTICQ
-196 VLIKGYLLIV
+196 VLIKGYLMIV
-206 GLSMLEF
+206 GLCMLEF

-233 SVPVVLAIVAS
+233 SVPVVLALVAS
-244 CFVISLLGLQGKTMT
+244 CFVISLLGLQGRTAG

-283 ACYLLVIFGLLLLAI
+283 ACYLLIIFGLLLLAI
-298 HIVFVCQFVDEIW
+298 HIVFICQFVDEIW
-311 KIICVWRKSGGMR
+311 KIICVWRKSQ
-324 AAGND
+324 A
-329 KSTEL
+329 
-334 HGRDSD
+334 
-340 NAMDK
+340 
-345 KVMEEKNDTFGDK
+345 
-358 TQKENQYSAEEDE
+358 SAE
-371 DMEEKRSLWIRSGCV
+371 DMEEKRSLWIRGGCV

-391 LFLWMSRF
+391 LFLWMNRF
-399 LGERDAGWA
+399 LGERDAGRA

-443 EVIGGVLIACILSGC
+443 EVIGGVLIACMLSGC

-472 MISETDRGYEYT
+472 MISETEGGYEYT

-489 LEGAESAGES
+489 LEGAESAAES

-513 ARAEYDQAHDRNLDL
+513 ARAEYDQAHDRSLDL

-537 SEKTLRQMYPEL
+537 SEETLRQMYPEL

-576 EYIASHYK
+576 KYIATHYK

>member
-1 MDYRNVTFRQ
+1 MTFRQ

-22 ITFWNMV
+22 IAFWNMV

-45 LMLILALVYVVLLHL
+45 LTLTLALVYVVLLHL
-60 ALSGVVKLSDPAKEK
+60 ALSDVVKMSDPAKEK
-75 TEITGTKVWN
+75 TEITGAKVWN

-103 VLFLLYFFVQGSRI
+103 VLFLLYFFVQESRI
-117 LMLPDYASAVLVVPV
+117 LMLPDYAGMVLVVPV

-165 IICGFWNADFSRLK
+165 VICGFWNADFSELK

-233 SVPVVLAIVAS
+233 SVPVVLALVAS
-244 CFVISLLGLQGKTMT
+244 CFVISLLGLQGRTAG

-298 HIVFVCQFVDEIW
+298 HIVFICQFVDEIW

-324 AAGND
+324 AVGND

-334 HGRDSD
+334 HGCDSD

-345 KVMEEKNDTFGDK
+345 KV
-358 TQKENQYSAEEDE
+358 
-371 DMEEKRSLWIRSGCV
+371 MEEKRSLWIRSGCV

-391 LFLWMSRF
+391 LFLWMGRF
-399 LGERDAGWA
+399 LGERDAGRA

-443 EVIGGVLIACILSGC
+443 EVIGGVLITCILSGC

-472 MISETDRGYEYT
+472 MISETEGGYEYT

-513 ARAEYDQAHDRNLDL
+513 ARAEYDQAHDRSLDL

-537 SEKTLRQMYPEL
+537 SEETLRQMYPEL

-576 EYIASHYK
+576 KYIATHYK

>member
-1 MDYRNVTFRQ
+1 MTFRQ

-22 ITFWNMV
+22 IAFWNMV

-45 LMLILALVYVVLLHL
+45 LMLMLALVYAVLLHL
-60 ALSGVVKLSDPAKEK
+60 ALSGVMKMSDPAKEK
-75 TEITGTKVWN
+75 TEITGAKVWN

-90 TIASIYVI
+90 AIASIYVI

-103 VLFLLYFFVQGSRI
+103 ILFLLYFFVQGSQI
-117 LMLPDYASAVLVVPV
+117 LMLPDYAGTVLVVPV

-184 QMQASVCNTICQ
+184 QMQSSVCNTICQ
-196 VLIKGYLLIV
+196 VLIKGYLMIV
-206 GLSMLEF
+206 GLCMLEF

-233 SVPVVLAIVAS
+233 SVPVVLALVAS

-268 AMMFPGGANARLGLL
+268 AMMFPGGANARFGLL
-283 ACYLLVIFGLLLLAI
+283 ACYLLIIFGLLLLAI
-298 HIVFVCQFVDEIW
+298 HIVFICQFVDEIW
-311 KIICVWRKSGGMR
+311 KIICVWRKSQ
-324 AAGND
+324 A
-329 KSTEL
+329 
-334 HGRDSD
+334 
-340 NAMDK
+340 
-345 KVMEEKNDTFGDK
+345 
-358 TQKENQYSAEEDE
+358 SAE
-371 DMEEKRSLWIRSGCV
+371 DMEEKRSLWIRGGCV

-391 LFLWMSRF
+391 LFLWMDRF
-399 LGERDAGWA
+399 LGERDAGRA
-408 FMIYIAA
+408 FMSYIAA

-472 MISETDRGYEYT
+472 VISETEGGYEYT

-489 LEGAESAGES
+489 LEGAESAAES
-499 EEREYPVVAESLQQ
+499 EEREYPVVAESLQR
-513 ARAEYDQAHDRNLDL
+513 ARAEYDQAHDRSLDL

-537 SEKTLRQMYPEL
+537 SEETLRQMYPEL
-549 IKEFVTNYVEVIC
+549 IKEFVTNYVEVVC

-576 EYIASHYK
+576 KYIATHYK

>member
-75 TEITGTKVWN
+75 TEITGAKVWN

-90 TIASIYVI
+90 AIASIYVI
-98 RYVIR
+98 RYAIR

-117 LMLPDYASAVLVVPV
+117 LMLPDYAGTVLVVPV

-311 KIICVWRKSGGMR
+311 KIICVWRKSQ
-324 AAGND
+324 A
-329 KSTEL
+329 
-334 HGRDSD
+334 
-340 NAMDK
+340 
-345 KVMEEKNDTFGDK
+345 
-358 TQKENQYSAEEDE
+358 SAE
-371 DMEEKRSLWIRSGCV
+371 DMEEKRSLWIRGGCV

-391 LFLWMSRF
+391 LFLWMGRF
-399 LGERDAGWA
+399 LGERDAGRA
-408 FMIYIAA
+408 FMSYIAA

-443 EVIGGVLIACILSGC
+443 EVIGGVLITCILSGC

-472 MISETDRGYEYT
+472 MISETEGGYEYT

-489 LEGAESAGES
+489 LEGAESAAES

-513 ARAEYDQAHDRNLDL
+513 ARAEYDQAHDRSLDL
-528 SHVEYIVVD
+528 SHVEYIMVD
-537 SEKTLRQMYPEL
+537 SEETLRQMYPEL

-576 EYIASHYK
+576 KYIAAHYK

>member
-1 MDYRNVTFRQ
+1 MDYRNVTYRQ

-75 TEITGTKVWN
+75 TEITGAKVWN

-90 TIASIYVI
+90 AIASIYVI
-98 RYVIR
+98 RYAIR

-117 LMLPDYASAVLVVPV
+117 LMLPDYAGTVLVVPV

-283 ACYLLVIFGLLLLAI
+283 ACYLLIIFGLLLLAI
-298 HIVFVCQFVDEIW
+298 HIVFICQFVDEIW
-311 KIICVWRKSGGMR
+311 KIICVWRKSQ
-324 AAGND
+324 A
-329 KSTEL
+329 
-334 HGRDSD
+334 
-340 NAMDK
+340 
-345 KVMEEKNDTFGDK
+345 
-358 TQKENQYSAEEDE
+358 SAE

-399 LGERDAGWA
+399 LGERDAGRA

-423 VPAFAGRK
+423 VPAFVGRK

-443 EVIGGVLIACILSGC
+443 EVIGGILLVSILSGC

-472 MISETDRGYEYT
+472 MISETDGGYKYT

-489 LEGAESAGES
+489 LEGAESAAES
-499 EEREYPVVAESLQQ
+499 EEREYPVVAESLQR
-513 ARAEYDQAHDRNLDL
+513 ARAEYDQAHDRSLDL

-537 SEKTLRQMYPEL
+537 SEETLRQMYPEL
-549 IKEFVTNYVEVIC
+549 IKEFVTNYVEVVC

-576 EYIASHYK
+576 KYIAAHYK

>member
-1 MDYRNVTFRQ
+1 MTFRQ

-22 ITFWNMV
+22 IAFWNMV

-45 LMLILALVYVVLLHL
+45 LTLTLALVYVVLLHL
-60 ALSGVVKLSDPAKEK
+60 ALSDVVKMSDPAKEK
-75 TEITGTKVWN
+75 TEITGAKVWN

-103 VLFLLYFFVQGSRI
+103 VLFLLYFFVQESRI
-117 LMLPDYASAVLVVPV
+117 LMLPDYAGMVLVVPV

-152 ASVIGIGITLVLF
+152 ASVVGIGITLVLF
-165 IICGFWNADFSRLK
+165 VICGFWNADFSELK

-233 SVPVVLAIVAS
+233 SVPVVLALVAS
-244 CFVISLLGLQGKTMT
+244 CFVISLLGLQGRTAG

-298 HIVFVCQFVDEIW
+298 HIVFICQFVDEIW

-324 AAGND
+324 AVGND

-334 HGRDSD
+334 HGCDSD

-345 KVMEEKNDTFGDK
+345 KV
-358 TQKENQYSAEEDE
+358 
-371 DMEEKRSLWIRSGCV
+371 MEEKRSLWIRSGCV

-391 LFLWMSRF
+391 LFLWMGRF
-399 LGERDAGWA
+399 LGERDAGRA

-443 EVIGGVLIACILSGC
+443 EVIGGVLITCILSGC

-472 MISETDRGYEYT
+472 MISETEGGYEYT

-513 ARAEYDQAHDRNLDL
+513 ARAEYDQAHDRSLDL

-537 SEKTLRQMYPEL
+537 SEETLRQMYPEL

-576 EYIASHYK
+576 KYIATHYK

>member
-39 GILSLF
+39 GVLSLF

-75 TEITGTKVWN
+75 TEITGAKVWN

-90 TIASIYVI
+90 TIASIYMI

-117 LMLPDYASAVLVVPV
+117 LMLPDYAGTVLVVPV

-196 VLIKGYLLIV
+196 VLIKGYLMIV
-206 GLSMLEF
+206 GLCMLEF

-233 SVPVVLAIVAS
+233 SVPVVLALVAS
-244 CFVISLLGLQGKTMT
+244 CFVTSLLGLQSKTMT

-283 ACYLLVIFGLLLLAI
+283 ACYLLIIFGLLLLAI
-298 HIVFVCQFVDEIW
+298 HIVFICQFVDEIW
-311 KIICVWRKSGGMR
+311 KIICVWRKSQ
-324 AAGND
+324 A
-329 KSTEL
+329 
-334 HGRDSD
+334 
-340 NAMDK
+340 
-345 KVMEEKNDTFGDK
+345 
-358 TQKENQYSAEEDE
+358 SAE
-371 DMEEKRSLWIRSGCV
+371 DMEEKRSLWIRGGCV

-391 LFLWMSRF
+391 LFLWMGRF
-399 LGERDAGWA
+399 LGERDAGRA
-408 FMIYIAA
+408 FMSYIAA

-443 EVIGGVLIACILSGC
+443 EVIGGVLITCILSGC

-472 MISETDRGYEYT
+472 MISETEGGYEYT

-489 LEGAESAGES
+489 LEGAESAAES

-513 ARAEYDQAHDRNLDL
+513 ARAEYDQAHDRSLDL
-528 SHVEYIVVD
+528 SHVEYIMVD
-537 SEKTLRQMYPEL
+537 SEETLRQMYPEL

-576 EYIASHYK
+576 KYIATHYK

>member
-1 MDYRNVTFRQ
+1 MTFRQ

-75 TEITGTKVWN
+75 TEITGAKVWN

-90 TIASIYVI
+90 AIASIYVI
-98 RYVIR
+98 RYAIR

-117 LMLPDYASAVLVVPV
+117 LMLPDYAGTVLVVPV

-233 SVPVVLAIVAS
+233 SVPVVLALVAS
-244 CFVISLLGLQGKTMT
+244 CFVTSLLGLQSKTMT

-283 ACYLLVIFGLLLLAI
+283 ACYLLIIFGLLLLAI
-298 HIVFVCQFVDEIW
+298 HIVFICQFVDEIW
-311 KIICVWRKSGGMR
+311 KIICVWRKSQ
-324 AAGND
+324 A
-329 KSTEL
+329 
-334 HGRDSD
+334 
-340 NAMDK
+340 
-345 KVMEEKNDTFGDK
+345 
-358 TQKENQYSAEEDE
+358 SAE
-371 DMEEKRSLWIRSGCV
+371 DMEEKRSLWIRGGCV

-391 LFLWMSRF
+391 LFLWMGRF
-399 LGERDAGWA
+399 LGERDAGRA
-408 FMIYIAA
+408 FMSYIAA

-443 EVIGGVLIACILSGC
+443 EVIGGVLIACMLSGC

-472 MISETDRGYEYT
+472 MISETEGGYEYT

-489 LEGAESAGES
+489 LEGAESAAES

-513 ARAEYDQAHDRNLDL
+513 ARTEYDQAHDRSLDL

-537 SEKTLRQMYPEL
+537 SEETLRQMYPEL

-576 EYIASHYK
+576 KYIAAHYK